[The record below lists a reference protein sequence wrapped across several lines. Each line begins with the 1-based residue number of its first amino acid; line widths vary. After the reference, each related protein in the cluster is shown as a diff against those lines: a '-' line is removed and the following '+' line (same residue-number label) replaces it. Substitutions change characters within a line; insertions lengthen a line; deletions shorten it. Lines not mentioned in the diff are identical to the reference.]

1 MPNHNKGIYLAFL
14 TALISGVSIFI
25 NKFAVTSFE
34 NPAMLPTI
42 KNSLVGLLLLAALI
56 ASGQWTK
63 NWARLKSLNKKQ
75 ATQLLGIAII
85 GGSLPFYLFFIG
97 LSQIPAVNAAVI
109 QKSLVFWVALLAIPL
124 LKEKVT
130 KTQALAVLVL
140 FAGNLIIGGFKGL
153 AFSKGELMVL
163 LATLLWATETIL
175 AKKVLRAVE
184 ADIVAFARMGLGSLT
199 LVLFSLVTSPS
210 DIAKIGG
217 LNSAQWFWIALTSV
231 TLFAYVSSWYRA
243 LRIAPAITV
252 TAVLVSSTLIT
263 NILSAIFI
271 THAWNPVL
279 TLQGTLIVAGL
290 LLITRS
296 SKPQSRSDQPIM
308 VK

>member
-14 TALISGVSIFI
+14 TALISGFSIFI

-210 DIAKIGG
+210 DIAK
-217 LNSAQWFWIALTSV
+217 SEV
-231 TLFAYVSSWYRA
+231 
-243 LRIAPAITV
+243 
-252 TAVLVSSTLIT
+252 
-263 NILSAIFI
+263 
-271 THAWNPVL
+271 
-279 TLQGTLIVAGL
+279 
-290 LLITRS
+290 
-296 SKPQSRSDQPIM
+296 
-308 VK
+308 